1 MAIPVGGVI
10 RFAINGRINGQQTVT
25 SFYYRVSA
33 GSTLGTVVE
42 DLDAALDFFTTSAT
56 APYGAFLAAVPV
68 DWTNEFN
75 SAQEVL
81 PVLSVNRKLTLVDPG
96 TRGAATTPNLS
107 AVITKGTDFGGRNM
121 IGSWHLPGVAAGDQ
135 VGGIVDNALLGAM
148 SAFGSRSL
156 NALVDPA
163 SGLTLEPVLYHRNAA
178 NPLASTFT
186 KLTRTIPQD
195 TIRVMRR
202 RTVGVGK

>member
-10 RFAINGRINGQQTVT
+10 KLAINGRINGQQTVT
-25 SFYYRVSA
+25 TFYYRVSG

-42 DLDAALDFFTTSAT
+42 DLDAAIDMFVTAAA

-68 DWTNEFN
+68 DWTNEFV
-75 SAQEVL
+75 SGQEVL
-81 PVLSVNRKLTLVDPG
+81 PALSVARKLPLVDVG
-96 TRGAATTPNLS
+96 TRGASTTPNLS
-107 AVITKGTDFGGRNM
+107 AVVTKGTDLGGRSQ
-121 IGSWHLPGVAAGDQ
+121 IGSWHLPGVANGDQ

-156 NALVDPA
+156 NVLTDVA
-163 SGLTLEPVLYHRNAA
+163 SGMILEPVLFHRNAE